1 MPTPQHPHPSD
12 VDLLHLD
19 VAADR
24 QSGSF
29 LLGSGL
35 VRHDGA
41 LYGGTGLAVA
51 VAAMETA
58 TDRDALWASTQF
70 VSQPVMG
77 STIDW
82 TVETLALGKRA
93 AQLSVRTTCDGA
105 VAFAAIGSTGI
116 AVEDG
121 LTGAYAPMP
130 LVSDPDSAPPRAQ
143 AMGDVS
149 FPDSWT
155 TVIEMREADVLSDD
169 GPSVAMWSRFRDSR
183 PFTPAAIGFIADFVP
198 LGVARAAGK
207 MGAGSSLDN
216 TMRFRGGAIESDWVL
231 LELRGDFAQ
240 GGFGHGT
247 VRVWT
252 RDGTLLATGSQS
264 ASMRYL
270 FDEGGA
276 PNPLL
281 PSVGD
286 G

>member
-1 MPTPQHPHPSD
+1 MPTHPHPSD

-19 VAADR
+19 LAPDR

-51 VAAMETA
+51 VAAMEAA

-70 VSQPVMG
+70 VSQPLMG
-77 STIDW
+77 ATIDW
-82 TVETLALGKRA
+82 TVEALAVGKRA
-93 AQLSVRTTCDGA
+93 AQLSVRATCEGA
-105 VAFAAIGSTGI
+105 VAFAALGSTGV

-121 LTGAYAPMP
+121 LTGLYARMP
-130 LVSDPDSAPPRAQ
+130 KVSDPDSPPPSLQ
-143 AMGDVS
+143 AMPDVS

-155 TVIEMREADVLSDD
+155 VLIEMRQAQVLEPD
-169 GPSVAMWSRFRDSR
+169 GPSVAMWARFRDSR

-198 LGVARAAGK
+198 LGVARSAGK
-207 MGAGSSLDN
+207 MGAGASLDN
-216 TMRFRGGAIESDWVL
+216 SMRFRGGAAEAAWVL
-231 LELRGDFAQ
+231 LELRGEFAH

-247 VRVWT
+247 VRVWEPN
-252 RDGTLLATGSQS
+252 GTLLATGSQS

-270 FDEGGA
+270 FEEGGLSTMPGA
-276 PNPLL
+276 PPA
-281 PSVGD
+281 PA
-286 G
+286 